1 MIKTNPYSRFSLLTL
16 GQIRDSGDIL
26 LQIEKTDSTFT
37 DTKEACYLCEVVG
50 SLNYNK
56 RTLEDATAEIIR
68 LNHILERRDKRI
80 AFLEKKLR
88 EAKEQSN
95 DSN

>member
-1 MIKTNPYSRFSLLTL
+1 MP
-16 GQIRDSGDIL
+16 L

-68 LNHILERRDKRI
+68 LNRVLERREKRI
-80 AFLEKKLR
+80 KFLENKIEAQR
-88 EAKEQSN
+88 EQGEE
-95 DSN
+95 

>member
-16 GQIRDSGDIL
+16 GQIRDSRDIL

-68 LNHILERRDKRI
+68 LNRVLERREKRI
-80 AFLEKKLR
+80 KFLENKIEAQR
-88 EAKEQSN
+88 EQGEE
-95 DSN
+95 

>member
-16 GQIRDSGDIL
+16 EQIRDSREVIL
-26 LQIEKTDSTFT
+26 QVEKTDSTFMEN
-37 DTKEACYLCEVVG
+37 KKSCYLCEVVG

-68 LNHILERRDKRI
+68 LNRVLERREKRI
-80 AFLEKKLR
+80 KFLENKIETQR
-88 EAKEQSN
+88 EQGDE
-95 DSN
+95 

>member
-16 GQIRDSGDIL
+16 GQIRDGGDIL

-68 LNHILERRDKRI
+68 LNRVLERREKRI
-80 AFLEKKLR
+80 KFLENKIETQR
-88 EAKEQSN
+88 EQGEE
-95 DSN
+95 

>member
-16 GQIRDSGDIL
+16 EQIRDSREVIL
-26 LQIEKTDSTFT
+26 QVEKTNSTFVEGG
-37 DTKEACYLCEVVG
+37 KSCYLCEVVG

-56 RTLEDATAEIIR
+56 RTLEDAMTEIIR

-80 AFLEKKLR
+80 KTLENKL
-88 EAKEQSN
+88 KQEQA
-95 DSN
+95 DEQ

>member
-68 LNHILERRDKRI
+68 LNRVLERREKRI
-80 AFLEKKLR
+80 KFLENKIEAQR
-88 EAKEQSN
+88 EQGEE
-95 DSN
+95 